1 MLQKDLHNVWLV
13 EVGSPDEGAV
23 AILVRLV
30 DVRLGVLQQLLNH
43 LQEVEN

>member
-23 AILVRLV
+23 PILVRLV

>member
-1 MLQKDLHNVWLV
+1 MLQQDLYNVWLV
-13 EVGSPDEGAV
+13 EVSSPDEGAV